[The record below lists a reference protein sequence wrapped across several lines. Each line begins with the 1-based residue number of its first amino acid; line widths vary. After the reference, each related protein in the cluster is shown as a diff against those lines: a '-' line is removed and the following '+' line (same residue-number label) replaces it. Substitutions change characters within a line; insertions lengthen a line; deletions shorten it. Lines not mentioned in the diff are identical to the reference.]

1 MRHWASCSTILPSP
15 CRSRTGASP
24 PPSPTGACR
33 SLRAALTPLPPS
45 APPSLPS
52 CLAATALDA
61 PADPAQTSYIVPFG
75 FNIVVVMCTG
85 FFLNRYDF
93 MPRSFARPLKYL
105 CAFNLFWYVT
115 VGLYM
120 PFAQVL
126 GYDGAFGLVSPAAP
140 GEIEGDPAQN
150 WFRQFN
156 VVVLGLSSQQAL
168 FDYINFK
175 ALRECLEP
183 QKIGT
188 PAATL
193 ASKPNSW
200 PPVQVLDTMLASG
213 NSVLSWKDMHKWS
226 MLDLSFQAFAIFG
239 AFFAYFPFCLWEGFP
254 DWRSPAAYLLPST
267 SLSTPTPTPI
277 SHRSCVSEIPYAVP
291 IIGVFFV
298 PMLPQLPWTCAP
310 RTPLAAQVRSG
321 ANTLEACRAGVAR
334 RPLHQGGAGRQA
346 PGVLS
351 GVARVGQG

>member
-61 PADPAQTSYIVPFG
+61 PAGPAQTSYIVPFG

-175 ALRECLEP
+175 ALRECLES

-200 PPVQVLDTMLASG
+200 PPVQVLDTVLASG

-267 SLSTPTPTPI
+267 SLSTPTPTPT
-277 SHRSCVSEIPYAVP
+277 SHVAAASPRS
-291 IIGVFFV
+291 
-298 PMLPQLPWTCAP
+298 
-310 RTPLAAQVRSG
+310 RTPCRSSASSSFRCCRNCPGHVR
-321 ANTLEACRAGVAR
+321 RA
-334 RPLHQGGAGRQA
+334 RP
-346 PGVLS
+346 
-351 GVARVGQG
+351 

>member
-1 MRHWASCSTILPSP
+1 
-15 CRSRTGASP
+15 
-24 PPSPTGACR
+24 
-33 SLRAALTPLPPS
+33 
-45 APPSLPS
+45 
-52 CLAATALDA
+52 
-61 PADPAQTSYIVPFG
+61 VPFG

-175 ALRECLEP
+175 
-183 QKIGT
+183 
-188 PAATL
+188 
-193 ASKPNSW
+193 
-200 PPVQVLDTMLASG
+200 VLDTVLASG

-254 DWRSPAAYLLPST
+254 DW
-267 SLSTPTPTPI
+267 
-277 SHRSCVSEIPYAVP
+277 SCVSEIPYAVP

-298 PMLPQLPWTCAP
+298 PMLPQLPWIYRFIKAALGGKLQEFSAGSHAWDKAETSTAISGTSYP
-310 RTPLAAQVRSG
+310 PNIETKKKKGLASMF
-321 ANTLEACRAGVAR
+321 
-334 RPLHQGGAGRQA
+334 
-346 PGVLS
+346 
-351 GVARVGQG
+351 